1 MLILGI
7 NDTHDASACIIK
19 DGVLLVAAAEER
31 FRRVKMIG
39 SYPEKAI
46 EHVLKFSGYTSSDLD
61 HVAVATKSLPG
72 SALWNTVADFS
83 IKDWLKLQ
91 EEFFYNKIYKKKN
104 ISFRSVFPKYKPSIK
119 LGYPINKIKL
129 ELNSDTIKKNSK
141 SIKSLR
147 EQYISNFLK
156 VDKKIIKFYDHHLCH
171 GLYAYFVFA
180 KEIKNKKVALVTLD
194 SGGDNTYNCVS
205 TIHKGRLKLVSNE
218 TKSLI
223 GQIYESVTLI
233 LGMNPAK
240 HLYKV
245 MGLAPYAADHHKKG
259 PRNIFLES
267 FSIKGIKFHRN
278 PKMVDYFTYFKKKL
292 NHYRFDGIA
301 GGVQDFVEIR
311 LVQWFKNI
319 SKKTK
324 CNHFIFSGGVAN
336 NVKANKV
343 LSEQK
348 FVKSLYVPPGPG
360 DENLSIGAA
369 YAAMVSKLGLE
380 KTTKLAKKI
389 HNAYWGPKLEDK
401 EIDKFKNNSFI
412 KKNFTEIKDKNFNKT
427 SAILA
432 KGEILFFCYGRMEF
446 GQRALGHRSILCDP
460 SKFESIKKINT
471 TIKKRDFWMP
481 FTPSILK
488 KFEKKY
494 IVNPKNISS
503 NFMTTCYDTTEI
515 GKDHLRAAIHPY
527 DFTARPQIVT
537 KKTCPVYYELIEKF
551 YKKTGIGGLLNTSLN
566 IHDKPIVCQPLDIV
580 NEILKNN
587 NKAINYIY
595 IQDTLYQ
602 RKIKKS

>member
-7 NDTHDASACIIK
+7 NDTHDASACLIK
-19 DGVLLVAAAEER
+19 DGILLAAAAEER

-46 EHVLKFSGYTSSDLD
+46 EHVLKFTGYSSSDLNQ
-61 HVAVATKSLPG
+61 VAVATKSLPG
-72 SALWNTVADFS
+72 SLLWNTVADFS
-83 IKDWLKLQ
+83 IKDWLTLH
-91 EEFFYNKIYKKKN
+91 ENYFYDKIYKKKKVSLK
-104 ISFRSVFPKYKPSIK
+104 SFFPKFKPSVK
-119 LGYPINKIKL
+119 LGYPIDKIKF
-129 ELNSDTIKKNSK
+129 EANSDTQKNN
-141 SIKSLR
+141 LR
-147 EQYISNFLK
+147 TIRDVREEYISKFLK
-156 VDKKIIKFYDHHLCH
+156 IDKKIIKFYDHHLCH

-194 SGGDNTYNCVS
+194 SGGDDTYNCIS
-205 TIHKGRLKLVSNE
+205 TIHNGKLKLISNS

-245 MGLAPYAADHHKKG
+245 MGLAPYASDHHKSG
-259 PRNIFLES
+259 PRNIFLKS
-267 FSIKGIKFHRN
+267 FSVKGIKFFRN
-278 PKMVDYFTYFKKKL
+278 PKMKDYFTYFKKKL

-311 LVQWFKNI
+311 LVEWFKNI
-319 SKKTK
+319 SKETN

-336 NVKANKV
+336 NVKANKI
-343 LSEQK
+343 LLEQK
-348 FVKSLYVPPGPG
+348 FVKSLYIPPGPG
-360 DENLSIGAA
+360 DESLSIGAA
-369 YAAMVSKLGLE
+369 YAAMVSKKGLS
-380 KTTKLAKKI
+380 KTAKLVNKI
-389 HNAYWGPKLEDK
+389 ENAYWGPDLDDK
-401 EIDKFKNNSFI
+401 EILKFKLHPLI
-412 KKNFTEIKDKNFNKT
+412 KKNFIQIKDKHFKRT
-427 SAILA
+427 STILA
-432 KGEILFFCYGRMEF
+432 QGEILFFCYGRMEF

-488 KFEKKY
+488 KFSRKY
-494 IVNPKNISS
+494 VINPKNISS

-515 GKDHLRAAIHPY
+515 GRTHLKAAIHPY
-527 DFTARPQIVT
+527 DFTVRPQIVT
-537 KKTCPVYYELIEKF
+537 KKTCPVYYKLIEEF

-580 NEILKNN
+580 NEILINN

-595 IQDTLYQ
+595 VQDTLYK
-602 RKIKKS
+602 RKF

>member
-7 NDTHDASACIIK
+7 NDTHDASACLIK
-19 DGVLLVAAAEER
+19 DGVLIAAAAEER

-46 EHVLKFSGYTSSDLD
+46 KYVLKFSGYNSSDLD
-61 HVAVATKSLPG
+61 EVAVATKSLPG
-72 SALWNTVADFS
+72 SIFWNVVADFTV
-83 IKDWLKLQ
+83 KDWLKLQ
-91 EEFFYNKIYKKKN
+91 EKFFYEQIYKKKK
-104 ISFRSVFPKYKPSIK
+104 ISLKSTFPKYRPSVK
-119 LGYPINKIKL
+119 LGYPIDKIKFDV
-129 ELNSDTIKKNSK
+129 NADTTKKNLN
-141 SIKSLR
+141 IIRNLR
-147 EQYISNFLK
+147 VEYISKFLK

-171 GLYAYFVFA
+171 GLYAYFIFA

-194 SGGDNTYNCVS
+194 SGGDNTYNCIS
-205 TIHKGRLKLVSNE
+205 TIHKGRLKLISNS

-245 MGLAPYAADHHKKG
+245 MGLAPYASDYHKRG
-259 PRNIFLES
+259 PRDIFLDS
-267 FSIKGIKFHRN
+267 FQVKGVKFYRS
-278 PKMVDYFTYFKKKL
+278 PKMRDYFTYFKKKL

-311 LVQWFKNI
+311 LIQWFKNI
-319 SKKTK
+319 YNKTK
-324 CNHFIFSGGVAN
+324 CNHFVFAGGVAN

-343 LSEQK
+343 LIEQSFIK
-348 FVKSLYVPPGPG
+348 KLYIPPGPG

-369 YAAMVSKLGLE
+369 YAAMVAKKGLSKTLN
-380 KTTKLAKKI
+380 LAKKI
-389 HNAYWGPKLEDK
+389 NNAYWGPDLDDK
-401 EIDKFKNNSFI
+401 EISKFKLHPFI
-412 KKNFTEIKDKNFNKT
+412 KKNFIQIKDKKFEKT
-427 SAILA
+427 STVLA

-488 KFEKKY
+488 KFSKKY
-494 IVNPKNISS
+494 VINPKNISS
-503 NFMTTCYDTTEI
+503 SFMTTCYDTTEI
-515 GKDHLRAAIHPY
+515 GKKHLKAAIHPY
-527 DFTARPQIVT
+527 DFTVRPQIVT
-537 KKTCPVYYELIEKF
+537 KKTCPVYYNLIEKF

-566 IHDKPIVCQPLDIV
+566 IHDKPIVCQPVDIV
-580 NEILKNN
+580 NEILKGN

-595 IQDTLYQ
+595 VQDTLYK
-602 RKIKKS
+602 RKV